1 MFTDTARPRALHT
14 QPGPQGPASA
24 LRPPAPAPLARGSD
38 SDPGLTL
45 HRLFGRLLLS
55 ACIAALL
62 PATSAFA
69 TEATALPMQRVVLS
83 TAGVAYFQHAGT
95 LDGARSVD
103 LRFTAAQINDVLK
116 SLVAHDS
123 AGSHPPMVAYPSQEP
138 LTRLLASFAIDLSGE
153 PSQRALLGQLRG
165 AVASFALD
173 GGETVSGRILG
184 TEERLVAMGDNAVP
198 SVFVSIAADDGVR
211 ALELARIRRFELAD
225 ATLRSEL
232 DKALAALAE
241 GRDSERRTVS
251 VRFDGPGSRQAALGY
266 VIEAP
271 VWKSSYRLLLPA
283 GERSEAPALQA
294 WAIVENGTEH
304 DWDGVELAL
313 ISGRPL
319 SFVEDLYPPHYIDRP
334 VHRPHAQAQIAPRN
348 YDMGIASE
356 RADSAAPQSLER
368 ARSLAAAPPAPAPA
382 FAGAMAEPVPKH
394 LSVDELIASANG
406 LASGETVGGSFQYT
420 IANVSIPRQRAAMLP
435 MLATRLEV
443 EPVSI
448 YDPAV
453 LPGHPLRGARLRN
466 DTTMTLPGG
475 PVTVLEGDTYAG
487 DARFDSL
494 PPGGDRLI
502 SFAVDLPVQVQRR
515 DPGTETVL
523 AGAKIERGVLML
535 EQRRT
540 RDTVYA
546 IDNKADSGRTLLVA
560 HPSAPGWELT
570 APEAYEERT
579 DAQYR
584 FRVDLAAGEQRD
596 FAIRETRRDWEHQ
609 RVAQLDVRALLAW
622 SGNTRLPQPVRTAL
636 ARAAELQ
643 RTLADAERAF
653 AEPQAALDAITAE
666 QARIRANLQT
676 LQRGTPLHDR
686 LIAKLDEQ
694 ESEIE
699 ALQKRR
705 QAAQARQLEA
715 RKALEDYL
723 AGLTL

>member
-1 MFTDTARPRALHT
+1 MFTDTTRPAPLRT
-14 QPGPQGPASA
+14 QAGSQGAASA
-24 LRPPAPAPLARGSD
+24 LRPTVPAPLARRSD
-38 SDPGLTL
+38 SAPGRTP
-45 HRLFGRLLLS
+45 HRTVRYLLLS
-55 ACIAALL
+55 AGIALL
-62 PATSAFA
+62 PAAPAIA
-69 TEATALPMQRVVLS
+69 TEAAALPMQRVVLS

-95 LDGARSVD
+95 LDGTRSVD

-123 AGSHPPMVAYPSQEP
+123 AGAHPPMVAYPSQEP
-138 LTRLLASFAIDLSGE
+138 LARLLASFAIDLSGE

-173 GGETVSGRILG
+173 GGETVTGRILG
-184 TEERLVAMGDNAVP
+184 TEERLVAVGDSAVP

-283 GERSEAPALQA
+283 GDRSEAPALQA

-319 SFVEDLYPPHYIDRP
+319 SFVEDLYPPYYIDRP
-334 VHRPHAQAQIAPRN
+334 VHRPHAQAQIAPRS
-348 YDMGIASE
+348 YDMGIVSE
-356 RADSAAPQSLER
+356 HADSAAPQSLER

-382 FAGAMAEPVPKH
+382 FAGAMAESAAPKH

-406 LASGETVGGSFQYT
+406 LASGEAVGGSFQYT

-546 IDNKADSGRTLLVA
+546 IDNKADNGRTLLVA

-570 APEAYEERT
+570 APDAYEERT
-579 DAQYR
+579 EAQYR
-584 FRVDLAAGEQRD
+584 FRVDLAPGERRE
-596 FAIRETRRDWEHQ
+596 FAIRETRSDWEHQ
-609 RVAQLDVRALLAW
+609 RVAQLDARALLAW
-622 SGNTRLPQPVRTAL
+622 SGNTRLPQPVRDAL
-636 ARAAELQ
+636 ARAAALQ

-666 QARIRANLQT
+666 QARIRANLQS

-694 ESEIE
+694 ESDIE